1 MKHCI
6 YILTPDSGENW
17 LYVGYTINPEERL
30 KKHNGGKVISTKQRR
45 PYRMVVVERYA
56 TKDEATKRERQ
67 IKKSTATKK
76 RLVKKSLENE
86 N

>member
-6 YILTPDSGENW
+6 YILIPDSGEGW

-30 KKHNGGKVISTKQRR
+30 KKHNNGKVISTKQRR
-45 PYRMVVVERYA
+45 PYSMVVVERYA

-76 RLVKKSLENE
+76 RLVKKSLEK
-86 N
+86 